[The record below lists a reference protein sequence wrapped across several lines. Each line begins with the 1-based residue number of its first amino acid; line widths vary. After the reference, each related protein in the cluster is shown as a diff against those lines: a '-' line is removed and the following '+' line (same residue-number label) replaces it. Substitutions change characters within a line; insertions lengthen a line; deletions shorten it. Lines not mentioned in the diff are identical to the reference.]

1 MKLQICLFLMVVV
14 WTGTAGGAPMQA
26 DSLVKD
32 HSMQTGDTLK
42 ADGGEWKVDPSAMK
56 QNLRMISREEVPGR
70 KQWERKKSPRV
81 AMFSSMLLPGLG
93 QVYNGRRIKT
103 IIMIGASGFYM
114 SNIWLEHK
122 NAQRRKKARD
132 SHPPDTVE
140 WRTENLWYDF
150 HKEQTKDFAWW
161 SGAVWIIG
169 VLDAYIDAHLYD
181 VRAYRPA
188 REGNGDQTDYLTVN
202 FSF

>member
-1 MKLQICLFLMVVV
+1 MKYVLCFSLMFFACK
-14 WTGTAGGAPMQA
+14 GTAHAQILRPDAFISGSSITAA
-26 DSLVKD
+26 D
-32 HSMQTGDTLK
+32 TAGTNEK
-42 ADGGEWKVDPSAMK
+42 AREVDPYAMK
-56 QNLRMISREEVPGR
+56 QNLRMISRQEVPGA

-93 QVYNGRRIKT
+93 QLYNGRRIKT
-103 IIMIGASGFYM
+103 MLMVGVAGFYM

-122 NAQRRKKARD
+122 NAQRRKQIRD
-132 SHPPDTVE
+132 SLPVNSAD
-140 WRTENLWYDF
+140 WREENLWYDF
-150 HKEQTKDFAWW
+150 HKEQTRDYAWW

-181 VRAYRPA
+181 VRAYRPS
-188 REGNGDQTDYLTVN
+188 RQGSSERTGYLTVN